1 MCDDNP
7 GKQAHIH
14 TVMRKTC
21 WILQETAAALSVGGC
36 QRPSLHWRTDPG
48 WEAEQAGQ
56 LCGGHEAAL
65 TGDSCRETAG
75 HPGWSQAPSAP
86 SHQQPEGSCCGRLPL
101 PTYQSHRLRD
111 SFVPWAIKLCI
122 SLLGGS
128 GGNRRPE
135 SGEGQQHQQPVPT
148 QQGQSTSA
156 IIRVSTLLTFTFT
169 FIHADCCMLV
179 WCVFSCNFTF
189 WLLLPFLYC
198 NQ

>member
-14 TVMRKTC
+14 TVMRETC

-36 QRPSLHWRTDPG
+36 QRPSLHWRTDPR

-86 SHQQPEGSCCGRLPL
+86 SHQQPEGSCCGRLLL
-101 PTYQSHRLRD
+101 PTCQSHRLRD
-111 SFVPWAIKLCI
+111 SSVPWAIKLCN
-122 SLLGGS
+122 SSVGG
-128 GGNRRPE
+128 GVGAT
-135 SGEGQQHQQPVPT
+135 EGQRVGRDNNINSLHQLNKDN
-148 QQGQSTSA
+148 QQVQLSGSA
-156 IIRVSTLLTFTFT
+156 RYWPLRLPLF
-169 FIHADCCMLV
+169 MLIV
-179 WCVFSCNFTF
+179 VC
-189 WLLLPFLYC
+189 
-198 NQ
+198 